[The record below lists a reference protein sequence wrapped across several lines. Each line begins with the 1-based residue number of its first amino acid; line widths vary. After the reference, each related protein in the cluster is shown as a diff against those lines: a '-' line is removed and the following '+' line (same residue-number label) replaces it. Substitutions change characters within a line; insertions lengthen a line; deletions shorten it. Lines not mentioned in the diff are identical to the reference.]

1 MSYLIKQIKKID
13 FFGAPL
19 VQQIDQEQSI
29 YKSIL
34 GGIITLLICS
44 ASLFYAT
51 WVIYLWNTNQFSPK
65 ISSSVF
71 VSNFELLDI
80 NYDLIKICYYK
91 YEQNLI
97 DPFEAKVLLAL
108 IMYTENYTFT
118 ETKVLNL
125 SNDTTYYGN
134 KYINPQMKLGFTNI
148 NGVLITTSE
157 MYIQIIKC
165 KPELLQEGEQCASE
179 EISNQFFSQ
188 AQNIIIMQIKYKQL
202 NSKDG
207 SIESSVQ
214 EFFVQVEKPNCYTL
228 NTFLQSSYYEVK
240 DSILFGSP
248 KYFEYVNGALIQP
261 QTNTAEFCNQAY
273 GDETFASL
281 YVVMKGNQMKTIIE
295 YPNAGDLLAN
305 IGSIVSVLFMVRH
318 IIVFF
323 NSYFLNEKIIND
335 MISYYYPQFSKI
347 TIQKNWKKEII
358 KVNLQKE
365 QLDLNEYKRFYD
377 DVRTKIEEKLTYVNM
392 LYEMSRIYVLIRSHR
407 SLDEIRKCHSL
418 GVKLGHLRQT
428 TVAMDPFSKCAISSK
443 ENEDQILNDED
454 IGILSLQERKKQ
466 FKINNIVDEE
476 PEILDFYDINRIKL

>member
-1 MSYLIKQIKKID
+1 MSLLVKHIKKID

-34 GGIITLLICS
+34 GGVITLLICS
-44 ASLFYAT
+44 ASLLYT
-51 WVIYLWNTNQFSPK
+51 IWVIYLWYTNQFSPK
-65 ISSSVF
+65 ISSSVY

-91 YEQNLI
+91 YEENLI
-97 DPFEAKVLLAL
+97 DPFEAKVLLPL

-125 SNDTTYYGN
+125 TNEITYYGN
-134 KYINPQMKLGFTNI
+134 RYIIPQMRLGFTEI

-157 MYIQIIKC
+157 MYIQIVKC
-165 KPELLQEGEQCASE
+165 TPELLGEGEQCASE

-188 AQNIIIMQIKYKQL
+188 AQNIIIMQIKNKQL

-207 SIESSVQ
+207 SMQSSVQ

-228 NTFLQSSYYEVK
+228 NTFLQSSFYEVK

-248 KYFEYVNGALIQP
+248 KYYEYVNGALIQP
-261 QTNTAEFCNQAY
+261 QTNTVEYCQQAY
-273 GDETFASL
+273 GDETYASL
-281 YVVMKGNQMKTIIE
+281 YIVMKGNQIKTILE

-323 NSYFLNEKIIND
+323 NSYFLNEKIINE
-335 MISYYYPQFSKI
+335 MISYYYPQFSLIK
-347 TIQKNWKKEII
+347 THKNWKQEI
-358 KVNLQKE
+358 VNVTLQK
-365 QLDLNEYKRFYD
+365 QTLDLNEYKRFYED
-377 DVRTKIEEKLTYVNM
+377 IRSKIEQKLTYVNM
-392 LYEMSRIYVLIRSHR
+392 LYEMSRIYILIRS
-407 SLDEIRKCHSL
+407 SKSIDEIKKCHSL

-428 TVAMDPFSKCAISSK
+428 TLGIDPFSKCGLSSK
-443 ENEDQILNDED
+443 ELEDQILNDED
-454 IGILSLQERKKQ
+454 IGILSLHERKKQ

-476 PEILDFYDINRIKL
+476 PELIDFYDLNRIKL